1 MSTESLFS
9 ECSACKKSF
18 LKSENVCPQC
28 GSKRKKFSTIQI
40 GVGIIASLFL
50 IGWLNSPKEDGVT
63 SSASVNQEQKKP
75 QSQAE
80 LKEIIASQV
89 ALDYTWKKGGFGS
102 IMEADFRVKNNS
114 DHSIKDIEIQCN
126 HYAKS
131 GTKVDSNSRTMYD
144 VIGPNSIQSYQD
156 FNMGFIHDQA
166 NTTSCLVKKFSLTSA
181 R

>member
-9 ECSACKKSF
+9 ECGACKKSF

-28 GSKRKKFSTIQI
+28 GKKRKRLSVIQ
-40 GVGIIASLFL
+40 VGGGILGGLFL

-63 SSASVNQEQKKP
+63 SNASVNQEQIKP
-75 QSQAE
+75 PSKAA
-80 LKEIIASQV
+80 LKEIIAGKIS
-89 ALDYTWKKGGFGS
+89 LDYIWTKGGFGS

-114 DHSIKDIEIQCN
+114 DYSIKDIEIQCN

-131 GTKVDSNSRTMYD
+131 GTKIDSNSRTMYD
-144 VIGPNSIQSYQD
+144 VIGPNSTKSYQN

-166 NTTSCLVKKFSLTSA
+166 NTTSCLVKNFSLASA
-181 R
+181 G